1 MPEPYDS
8 TASVTV
14 GTNLTMQNLYQTLST
29 PTTRGKVGEVDI
41 SCPATPADQIA
52 EFFFNRTTTAGS
64 GWTAITPAQ
73 DDPGGPAGQFGVNA
87 GSFSTEPT
95 YTSGKTLWRLNCH
108 QRNTVRWIPPRR
120 QGGHAHRHAKQR
132 PGPAFALVLVGHG
145 RGLRLDDFLD
155 RIAQRRLC
163 EFPNDEGNHR
173 MS

>member
-41 SCPATPADQIA
+41 SCPDTPADQIA

-64 GWTAITPAQ
+64 GGTAITPAQ

-108 QRNTVRWIPPRR
+108 QRNTVRWIPRDGKEAMLIAT
-120 QGGHAHRHAKQR
+120 QNNG
-132 PGPAFALVLVGHG
+132 L
-145 RGLRLDDFLD
+145 GLRSLSFSSGTGVLYDGTLSW
-155 RIAQRRLC
+155 L
-163 EFPNDEGNHR
+163 E
-173 MS
+173 

>member
-14 GTNLTMQNLYQTLST
+14 GTNLTMQNLYQTLTT

-64 GWTAITPAQ
+64 GGTAITPAQ

-87 GSFSTEPT
+87 GSFSAEPT

-108 QRNTVRWIPPRR
+108 QRNTVRWIPRDGKEAMLIAT
-120 QGGHAHRHAKQR
+120 QNNG
-132 PGPAFALVLVGHG
+132 L
-145 RGLRLDDFLD
+145 GLRSLSFSSGTGVAYDSTVSW
-155 RIAQRRLC
+155 I
-163 EFPNDEGNHR
+163 E
-173 MS
+173 